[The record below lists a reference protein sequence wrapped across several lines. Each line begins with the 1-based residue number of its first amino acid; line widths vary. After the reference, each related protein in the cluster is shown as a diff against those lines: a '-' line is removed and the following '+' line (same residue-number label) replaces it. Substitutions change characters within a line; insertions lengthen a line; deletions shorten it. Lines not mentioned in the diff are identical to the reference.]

1 MIHSWYCWEF
11 LYILIKCVII
21 RTTYNFLFFFFYEIQ
36 VSQTTSKLNIDDYD
50 VDEDEDDV
58 ENIQSNKN
66 GESNDELEERYNK

>member
-1 MIHSWYCWEF
+1 M
-11 LYILIKCVII
+11 
-21 RTTYNFLFFFFYEIQ
+21 FLFYFFYEIQ

-50 VDEDEDDV
+50 VDEDVDDV

>member
-1 MIHSWYCWEF
+1 M
-11 LYILIKCVII
+11 K
-21 RTTYNFLFFFFYEIQ
+21 IQ

-50 VDEDEDDV
+50 VDEDESDV